1 MSFGTS
7 AFTSAIGGAGTV
19 MAVGGQILGGM
30 AQKAQG
36 SAQASLARAEAMQ
49 ERDTAAQEAL
59 IIMRAARRQQ
69 SAARAATAA
78 SGVRLDEFSMG
89 VEDEIGQLA
98 SQDAAMTILS
108 GNRRAQGL
116 EFRADTARR
125 AGRSQAAASLFSAA
139 ATGYSGW
146 KGSKGPV
153 NKTAP
158 FYDGTTGDFAFG
170 G

>member
-1 MSFGTS
+1 MSALGGPGT
-7 AFTSAIGGAGTV
+7 I
-19 MAVGGQILGGM
+19 MAVGGQVLGGM

-49 ERDTAAQEAL
+49 ERDTAAQEAQM
-59 IIMRAARRQQ
+59 IMRAARRQQ
-69 SAARAATAA
+69 GAARAATAA
-78 SGVRLDEFSMG
+78 SGVRIDEFSMG

-139 ATGYSGW
+139 GTGYSAWRGA
-146 KGSKGPV
+146 KGP
-153 NKTAP
+153 TRDPRP

-170 G
+170 E